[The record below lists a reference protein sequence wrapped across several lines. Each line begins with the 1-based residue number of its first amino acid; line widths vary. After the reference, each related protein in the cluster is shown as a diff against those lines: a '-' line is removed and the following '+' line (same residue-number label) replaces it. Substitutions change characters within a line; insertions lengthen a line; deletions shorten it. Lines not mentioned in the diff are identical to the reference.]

1 MNRMILFTV
10 DPEALG
16 RVDHST
22 LSQLSLLELLLN
34 DNKSTIGYKADKV
47 TKDIEDWSGVGLY
60 NDKSVNAINWSGPS
74 LHGIRRRSTRA
85 PNTKPIQ
92 LQWIPE
98 TVQNFCVTNMH
109 IDEFS
114 FRFFPQNTESI
125 IVRLCSAVG
134 TFESSII
141 PRKVKTVILD
151 SNQLDGSLKAA
162 ALPPSLE
169 ILLVCRN
176 KLSGE
181 IQFADLPKSLRTF
194 AVRHNNFSGSVHLK
208 DLPPSIE
215 FLDIAHNA
223 FTGEILFPMYSGNS
237 NQVIGAMRIH
247 HNRFEGPIR
256 YTGGHME
263 KLIADGLAFDFN
275 NPPYVHCVCNK
286 FTSIDWG
293 SMQPV
298 NHLEAQHN
306 ALQGTFDTDLVS
318 ENMKFLNVSHNQLAG
333 SLDLSGFTKCFEYIT
348 EFSASDNSLTGSLN
362 FLLLPPN
369 LQRINLAHN
378 HFHGKLEFGDRMPV
392 ALFLEN
398 NGLTSVALPLHIA
411 ANVRW
416 LSIANNAILQEKIV
430 LHGVTQDIQL
440 IDFCGNSI
448 DRIEDADGELI
459 ANNSILYAKGRDVE
473 KKVILEKL
481 RWTKIE

>member
-1 MNRMILFTV
+1 MILFTV
-10 DPEALG
+10 DPEVVG

-34 DNKSTIGYKADKV
+34 DNKSTIGYEANKA
-47 TKDIEDWSGVGLY
+47 TKDIEDWSGVGLN

-74 LHGIRRRSTRA
+74 RRGIRRRSNRA
-85 PNTKPIQ
+85 PKTKPIQ

-134 TFESSII
+134 TFESSMI
-141 PRKVKTVILD
+141 PRSTKTVILD
-151 SNQLDGSLKAA
+151 GNQLDGNLQAA
-162 ALPPSLE
+162 ALPESLE

-181 IQFADLPKSLRTF
+181 IQFADLPKSLRTI
-194 AVRHNNFSGSVHLK
+194 AVRHSNFSGSANLK
-208 DLPPSIE
+208 DLSPSIE

-223 FTGEILFPMYSGNS
+223 FTGEILLPMYCGNS
-237 NQVIGAMRIH
+237 MQVIGAMCIH
-247 HNRFEGPIR
+247 HNRFEGTIR

-263 KLIADGLAFDFN
+263 KLIADGKAFDFN
-275 NPPYVHCVCNK
+275 NPTYIHCVCNR

-298 NHLEAQHN
+298 THLEAQHN
-306 ALQGTFDTDLVS
+306 ALQGEFDTDAIS
-318 ENMKFLNVSHNQLAG
+318 ENMKFLNVSQNQLTG
-333 SLDLSGFTKCFEYIT
+333 SLDLSGFTKCFENIT

-378 HFHGKLEFGDRMPV
+378 QFQGKLKFGHRMPE
-392 ALFLEN
+392 ALFLESN
-398 NGLTSVALPLHIA
+398 RLKSLVLPIQIA
-411 ANVRW
+411 ENVRW
-416 LSIANNAILQEKIV
+416 LSIANNAINQDKID
-430 LHGVTQDIQL
+430 LHGVTKDLQL
-440 IDFCGNSI
+440 IDFSGNSVC
-448 DRIEDADGELI
+448 RFEDAIGEKI
-459 ANNSILYAKGRDVE
+459 VNYPVVYGFETDEKAR
-473 KKVILEKL
+473 KKVALEKM
-481 RWTKIE
+481 RWKKIE